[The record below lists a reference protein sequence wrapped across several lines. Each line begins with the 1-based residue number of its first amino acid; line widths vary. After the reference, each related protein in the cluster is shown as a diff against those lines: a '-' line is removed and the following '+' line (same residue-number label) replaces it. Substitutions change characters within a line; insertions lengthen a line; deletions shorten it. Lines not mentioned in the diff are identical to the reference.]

1 MLLQSGG
8 CDISFDLITSLRGME
23 GSWHFLVLQM
33 IELCDTAEVGNF
45 PVITQPAAGG
55 TSLESK

>member
-1 MLLQSGG
+1 MTSPLTLLPVS
-8 CDISFDLITSLRGME
+8 E
-23 GSWHFLVLQM
+23 GWRAAGIFLVLQM
-33 IELCDTAEVGNF
+33 IELRDTAEVGNF